1 MRRFLVSFITVLFVS
16 TIFSPFAAAQKKQI
30 TFWTT
35 AVEPARMAIQKN
47 IAKAFAAKTGITA
60 KIIPVEENLLRQK
73 TTAAYAAKSLPDVI
87 FHPVDFTIGW
97 SVEGI
102 LDTKTAT
109 EIIKE
114 LGAQTFGQGPLN
126 LVQVTGGYA
135 AVPVDGWGQLLLY
148 RKDLFKGKNLDV
160 PNTWA
165 NILTAAKMLHNSPLM
180 WGFDAATD
188 PGQTYTQQVFEHF
201 ALSNGVKLVDAAGN
215 VNLNT
220 PEMIETLKFYKSLAN
235 YSPPGNSYWLHTRM
249 NYLSGRSAMMVWSP
263 YILDEL
269 AGLRRDQPVLPD
281 IAKGQPGFLA
291 KNTGF
296 VTIIK
301 GPNASAQYGQISYM
315 GISVDANKKLA
326 KEWVKY
332 LLTDG
337 YLDWLSMAP
346 EGKMPM
352 RKGTPGSPNSFIT
365 GWKELEFGATT
376 KAKIS
381 KFYTPE
387 TVQSIL
393 IGVEGY
399 DRWGFAAGKGV
410 LVSKIYGTKIIPRIL
425 KLFLDG
431 EITAGQAAQMMDE
444 RVKALE

>member
-1 MRRFLVSFITVLFVS
+1 MRRFLVLFIAVLFIL
-16 TIFSPFAAAQKKQI
+16 TIFSPFVAAQKKQL

-47 IAKAFAAKTGITA
+47 IAKAFTAKTGITA

-126 LVQVTGGYA
+126 LVRVSGGYA

-148 RKDLFKGKNLDV
+148 RKDLFKEKNLDV

-220 PEMIETLKFYKSLAN
+220 PEMIETLKFYKSLVS

-263 YILDEL
+263 YIMDEL
-269 AGLRRDQPVLPD
+269 AGLRRDQPILPD

-346 EGKMPM
+346 EGKLPM
-352 RKGTPGSPNSFIT
+352 RKGTPGSPNSFIN

-381 KFYTPE
+381 KYYTPE
-387 TVQSIL
+387 TVNSIL
-393 IGVEGY
+393 TGVEGY
-399 DRWGFAAGKGV
+399 DRWGFAEGKGV

-431 EITAGQAAQMMDE
+431 EITAAQAAQMMDK